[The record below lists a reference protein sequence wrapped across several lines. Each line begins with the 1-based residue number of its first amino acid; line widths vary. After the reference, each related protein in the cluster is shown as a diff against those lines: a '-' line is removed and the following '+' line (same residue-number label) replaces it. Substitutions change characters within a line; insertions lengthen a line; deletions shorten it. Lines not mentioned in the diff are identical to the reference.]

1 MLFPANNKFLG
12 RLSVALVD
20 ARHTAP
26 RFSAPMGLD
35 GGTIISRSDILRG
48 QSWEVANSDG
58 GASTSS
64 RGGQLSANK
73 VHTGRRRADP
83 AAQRRARWSHCALSG
98 EPLREPIVCCGLG
111 RLYNREALIEHALA
125 AAGTFVSE
133 RSTYAY
139 ANRLNASVA
148 GGGASHVRSLR
159 DFFPV
164 YLKRV
169 AGDAVDTEASNAT
182 PEFECPVWGT
192 RCGDPRG
199 GEFVAIRPCGH
210 VVSDRARRDAEALTG
225 DHADAGGVKRTSGE
239 GDGRR
244 GREGPRCP
252 ACDARFDVGASINVN
267 SFDARIIDAAR
278 AEVDARRSREDEAR
292 AEARCRRER
301 KRARKEGGG
310 SAAVGVERS
319 Q

>member
-1 MLFPANNKFLG
+1 
-12 RLSVALVD
+12 
-20 ARHTAP
+20 
-26 RFSAPMGLD
+26 MGLD

-210 VVSDRARRDAEALTG
+210 VVGDRARRDAEAL
-225 DHADAGGVKRTSGE
+225 ADAGGVKGTSEGKGTDAAGGRDRVAPRATPASTSAHRSTSTRSMRESTTRLEPRWTRGAHGRTRRARRRDVDVNGNA
-239 GDGRR
+239 R
-244 GREGPRCP
+244 GR
-252 ACDARFDVGASINVN
+252 
-267 SFDARIIDAAR
+267 
-278 AEVDARRSREDEAR
+278 
-292 AEARCRRER
+292 
-301 KRARKEGGG
+301 K
-310 SAAVGVERS
+310 AVGPPRWG
-319 Q
+319 

>member
-169 AGDAVDTEASNAT
+169 AGDSVDTDASNAT

-210 VVSDRARRDAEALTG
+210 VISDRARRDAEAL
-225 DHADAGGVKRTSGE
+225 ADAGGVKRTSEGE

-267 SFDARIIDAAR
+267 SFDAIINDAAR